1 MTQAFSVQD
10 LEYLTNLGPAALNDG
25 PIAALEQAWRECL
38 AGQVVR
44 PEGCA
49 KSSGIPGDA
58 VSRRVSS
65 PVTTTT
71 ALLRLM
77 RWRRPWPTIAP

>member
-44 PEGCA
+44 SRQD
-49 KSSGIPGDA
+49 KSG
-58 VSRRVSS
+58 R
-65 PVTTTT
+65 T
-71 ALLRLM
+71 ARSE
-77 RWRRPWPTIAP
+77 RE

>member
-38 AGQVVR
+38 AGKVVR
-44 PEGCA
+44 PDD
-49 KSSGIPGDA
+49 K
-58 VSRRVSS
+58 
-65 PVTTTT
+65 
-71 ALLRLM
+71 
-77 RWRRPWPTIAP
+77 RRPAGAGRR